1 MIIKTVKWNKR
12 LCVSI
17 LIGLG
22 VVLIAVVLL
31 AGAIGRGGSN
41 TGRAASNEDRVRYLA
56 ELGWEVGADPLEE
69 KEVLIPQKF
78 SGVFEEY
85 NKLQK
90 QQGFDLSHYAGKT
103 ATLYSYQVMN
113 YPSPD
118 TGAGGPVHRWQP
130 RGGGRHTFH
139 RPRRFHARAH
149 PTEELTCG
157 QPEKASGYTAGSL
170 FSWQVSPA

>member
-12 LCVSI
+12 LCVTI

-22 VVLIAVVLL
+22 VVLVALVLL
-31 AGAIGRGGSN
+31 FGALGRGN
-41 TGRAASNEDRVRYLA
+41 NEANRAANNEDRVRYLA
-56 ELGWEVGADPLEE
+56 SLGWEVGADPLEE

-85 NKLQK
+85 NLQIP
-90 QQGFDLSHYAGKT
+90 QGIDWSRYAGEK

-118 TGAGGPVHRWQP
+118 TVLADLYIVGNRVVAGDIHSTALDG
-130 RGGGRHTFH
+130 FM
-139 RPRRFHARAH
+139 HA
-149 PTEELTCG
+149 LIL
-157 QPEKASGYTAGSL
+157 QKN
-170 FSWQVSPA
+170 